1 MAHECLCPQ
10 CTDSPAPSYM
20 ETARFRGEVNHI
32 VNMPKVSWRQRYLDL
47 VRKARGETIAYD
59 LVEELIKLGKL
70 G

>member
-1 MAHECLCPQ
+1 
-10 CTDSPAPSYM
+10 M

>member
-20 ETARFRGEVNHI
+20 EVVRFRGEVNHI
-32 VNMPKVSWRQRYLDL
+32 VNMPKVSWRRRYLEL
-47 VRKARGETIAYD
+47 VLKARGETVAYD
-59 LVEELIKLGKL
+59 LREELIKLGKL